1 MAVKIPIITVFD
13 SKGLRQAQF
22 QLNKVRGNF
31 QNIGRNIAIAGAAIG
46 GFAAVS
52 VKAFADFD
60 AALTKSTAIMGNMS
74 DEMRTKM
81 SNTARDV
88 AKATTFSASQAAE
101 AYFFLASAGLD
112 AESSIAA
119 LPQVARF
126 AQAGMFDMAL
136 ATDLLTD
143 AQSAL
148 GMVIKGDSLA
158 NLEEMTRLSDVLVKA
173 NTLANASVQQFSEA
187 LTTKAGAALKA
198 VNKDVTE
205 GVAVLAAFADQG
217 IKGAA
222 AGTQFSIIMRDL
234 TTKAIQNKNAFA
246 AAGISVFDTAGN
258 MNNLGDIIGDL
269 EGALAGMSD
278 ETQKATLLQLGFS
291 DKSLASLT
299 ALLGT
304 SDAIKT
310 YEASLRSASG
320 FTNDVAGKQLDTFN
334 AQVQLLQSA
343 FTDVGI
349 SVGQQLEP
357 ALRNL
362 IPQLQAALPLLGEK
376 LVAAISD
383 IDFVSL
389 ANSIVDLTVFL
400 IENAETIGKVITALF
415 LLNTAFNLSKIA
427 VGVYNAAA
435 VILGNTF
442 VVTAGK
448 IGLAT
453 GAVKLFR
460 TALITTGIGAL
471 VVGLGFIIEAII
483 NTNKAA
489 EEGKPAVDNYGG
501 AIRKSGAD
509 AEWAAGKYGIATK
522 AVKDYSDAVSRMPR
536 PTFSSA
542 AEDRRFE
549 SFRPG
554 ALPSIPGIVP
564 PALTGGAGG
573 GGGGAG
579 SVTSD
584 PTGLRAWTA
593 SNKKEAR
600 ISAKEIE
607 LISKGLSA
615 DVARSIVGSNTPLKT
630 ANQAI
635 QRINKN
641 GTKAINNLTK
651 SFQNSAA
658 GQQAAAAQAA
668 AAAEQAAQA
677 AAAAAQAAA
686 EQARR
691 EAEILAEKQRVYEAF
706 AFSVTSTFGRI
717 KDAILGA
724 FSLPELG
731 GSTNSIIRNMDKLLV
746 RVRAF
751 SQNITRLSD
760 MGLDPKLL
768 QQVINAGPIAGA
780 KLAANLVSGG
790 VAGLNTINRG
800 FSELGGLATDIGT
813 TGTQAAFRGEAQQNI
828 YNLTIN
834 GGLDSGAS
842 IGKAVVD
849 AIKAYERT
857 SGVVFQGA

>member
-1 MAVKIPIITVFD
+1 MTVRIPVVTVFD
-13 SKGLRQAQF
+13 SKGLRQAQH

-31 QNIGRNIAIAGAAIG
+31 RALGRNFAVAGAAIG
-46 GFAAVS
+46 AVTAALGKS
-52 VKAFADFD
+52 VQAAAEQQKVYAQTEAVLKSTGTTANGTADDIRKLAESLQNQTAFADDAIQSGANLLLTFKNIQNQAGANNDIFD
-60 AALTKSTAIMGNMS
+60 QTVAATLDVARAMGTSATGEAIRLGKALNDPVKGISALTRVGI
-74 DEMRTKM
+74 
-81 SNTARDV
+81 
-88 AKATTFSASQAAE
+88 TF
-101 AYFFLASAGLD
+101 
-112 AESSIAA
+112 
-119 LPQVARF
+119 
-126 AQAGMFDMAL
+126 
-136 ATDLLTD
+136 TD
-143 AQSAL
+143 AQKEQ
-148 GMVIKGDSLA
+148 IK
-158 NLEEMTRLSDVLVKA
+158 
-173 NTLANASVQQFSEA
+173 A
-187 LTTKAGAALKA
+187 LTESGDLMSAQKIILAELQSQFGGSA
-198 VNKDVTE
+198 
-205 GVAVLAAFADQG
+205 AAFAKTFAGQVESLNNELGDMGEEIGFIVMPAVQSLVTELRELIPVIG
-217 IKGAA
+217 PQIKEALGSVDWAS
-222 AGTQFSIIMRDL
+222 F
-234 TTKAIQNKNAFA
+234 TKSLFDAISFLIQNA
-246 AAGISVFDTAGN
+246 
-258 MNNLGDIIGDL
+258 
-269 EGALAGMSD
+269 E
-278 ETQKATLLQLGFS
+278 
-291 DKSLASLT
+291 
-299 ALLGT
+299 
-304 SDAIKT
+304 AIM
-310 YEASLRSASG
+310 
-320 FTNDVAGKQLDTFN
+320 
-334 AQVQLLQSA
+334 
-343 FTDVGI
+343 
-349 SVGQQLEP
+349 
-357 ALRNL
+357 
-362 IPQLQAALPLLGEK
+362 
-376 LVAAISD
+376 
-383 IDFVSL
+383 
-389 ANSIVDLTVFL
+389 
-400 IENAETIGKVITALF
+400 KVVTALF
-415 LLNTAFNLSKIA
+415 VLNTTYHAAKIA
-427 VGVYNAAA
+427 VGLYNAAA

-579 SVTSD
+579 SVSAGV
-584 PTGLRAWTA
+584 TGLAAWTA
-593 SNKKEAR
+593 NAKKEAKVT
-600 ISAKEIE
+600 AKEVQ

-615 DVARSIVGSNTPLKT
+615 DVARSLVGTNTPIKT

-641 GTKAINNLTK
+641 GAKAIANLTRN
-651 SFQNSAA
+651 FQNSAA

-717 KDAILGA
+717 KDSILGA

>member
-1 MAVKIPIITVFD
+1 MTIRIPVVTIFD
-13 SKGLRQAQF
+13 SKGLKQAQF

-31 QNIGRNIAIAGAAIG
+31 RALGRNFAIAGAAIG
-46 GFAAVS
+46 AVTAALGKS
-52 VKAFADFD
+52 VQAAAEQQKVYAQTEAVLKSTGTTANGTADDIRKLAESLQRQTAFADDAIQSGANLLLTFKNIQNQAGANNDIFD
-60 AALTKSTAIMGNMS
+60 QTVAATLDVARAMGTSATAEAIRLGKALNDPVKGISALTRVGI
-74 DEMRTKM
+74 
-81 SNTARDV
+81 
-88 AKATTFSASQAAE
+88 TF
-101 AYFFLASAGLD
+101 
-112 AESSIAA
+112 
-119 LPQVARF
+119 
-126 AQAGMFDMAL
+126 
-136 ATDLLTD
+136 TD
-143 AQSAL
+143 AQKEQIKVLTESGDIMSAQK
-148 GMVIKGDSLA
+148 IILA
-158 NLEEMTRLSDVLVKA
+158 ELQS
-173 NTLANASVQQFSEA
+173 QFGGSA
-187 LTTKAGAALKA
+187 
-198 VNKDVTE
+198 
-205 GVAVLAAFADQG
+205 AAFAQTFAGQVESLNNELGDMGEEIGFIVMPAVQSLVAELRELIPVIG
-217 IKGAA
+217 PQIKEALGSVDWAS
-222 AGTQFSIIMRDL
+222 F
-234 TTKAIQNKNAFA
+234 TKSLFDAISFLIQNA
-246 AAGISVFDTAGN
+246 
-258 MNNLGDIIGDL
+258 
-269 EGALAGMSD
+269 E
-278 ETQKATLLQLGFS
+278 
-291 DKSLASLT
+291 
-299 ALLGT
+299 
-304 SDAIKT
+304 AIM
-310 YEASLRSASG
+310 
-320 FTNDVAGKQLDTFN
+320 
-334 AQVQLLQSA
+334 
-343 FTDVGI
+343 
-349 SVGQQLEP
+349 
-357 ALRNL
+357 
-362 IPQLQAALPLLGEK
+362 
-376 LVAAISD
+376 
-383 IDFVSL
+383 
-389 ANSIVDLTVFL
+389 
-400 IENAETIGKVITALF
+400 KVVTALF
-415 LLNTAFNLSKIA
+415 VLNTTYHAAKIA
-427 VGVYNAAA
+427 VGLYNAAA

-522 AVKDYSDAVSRMPR
+522 AVNTYSDAVSRMPR
-536 PTFSSA
+536 PTFATGSPWLQSNI
-542 AEDRRFE
+542 
-549 SFRPG
+549 PG
-554 ALPSIPGIVP
+554 ATMPTPTIVP
-564 PALTGGAGG
+564 PTIAGG
-573 GGGGAG
+573 TGSTGGGAG

-641 GTKAINNLTK
+641 GTKAINNLTR

>member
-1 MAVKIPIITVFD
+1 MAIKIPIITVFD
-13 SKGLRQAQF
+13 SKGLKQAQF

-31 QNIGRNIAIAGAAIG
+31 RALGRNFAIAGAAIG
-46 GFAAVS
+46 AVTAALGKS
-52 VKAFADFD
+52 VQAAAEQQKVYAQTEAVLKSTGTTANGTADDIRKLAESLQRQTAFADDAIQSGANLLLTFKNIQNQAGANNDIFD
-60 AALTKSTAIMGNMS
+60 QTVAATLDVARAMGTSATAEAIRLGKALNDPVKGISALTRVGI
-74 DEMRTKM
+74 
-81 SNTARDV
+81 
-88 AKATTFSASQAAE
+88 TF
-101 AYFFLASAGLD
+101 
-112 AESSIAA
+112 
-119 LPQVARF
+119 
-126 AQAGMFDMAL
+126 
-136 ATDLLTD
+136 TD
-143 AQSAL
+143 AQKEQIKVLTESGDIMSAQK
-148 GMVIKGDSLA
+148 IILA
-158 NLEEMTRLSDVLVKA
+158 ELQS
-173 NTLANASVQQFSEA
+173 QFGGSA
-187 LTTKAGAALKA
+187 
-198 VNKDVTE
+198 
-205 GVAVLAAFADQG
+205 AAFAKTFAGQVESLNNELGDMGEEIGFIVMPAVQSLVAELRELIPVIG
-217 IKGAA
+217 PQIKEALGSVDWAS
-222 AGTQFSIIMRDL
+222 F
-234 TTKAIQNKNAFA
+234 TKSLFDAISFLIQNA
-246 AAGISVFDTAGN
+246 
-258 MNNLGDIIGDL
+258 
-269 EGALAGMSD
+269 E
-278 ETQKATLLQLGFS
+278 
-291 DKSLASLT
+291 
-299 ALLGT
+299 
-304 SDAIKT
+304 AIM
-310 YEASLRSASG
+310 
-320 FTNDVAGKQLDTFN
+320 
-334 AQVQLLQSA
+334 
-343 FTDVGI
+343 
-349 SVGQQLEP
+349 
-357 ALRNL
+357 
-362 IPQLQAALPLLGEK
+362 
-376 LVAAISD
+376 
-383 IDFVSL
+383 
-389 ANSIVDLTVFL
+389 
-400 IENAETIGKVITALF
+400 KVVTALF
-415 LLNTAFNLSKIA
+415 VLNTTYHAAKIA
-427 VGVYNAAA
+427 VGLYNAAA

-536 PTFSSA
+536 PTFATGSPWLQSNI
-542 AEDRRFE
+542 
-549 SFRPG
+549 PG
-554 ALPSIPGIVP
+554 ATMPTPTIVP
-564 PALTGGAGG
+564 PTIAGG
-573 GGGGAG
+573 TGSTGGGAG